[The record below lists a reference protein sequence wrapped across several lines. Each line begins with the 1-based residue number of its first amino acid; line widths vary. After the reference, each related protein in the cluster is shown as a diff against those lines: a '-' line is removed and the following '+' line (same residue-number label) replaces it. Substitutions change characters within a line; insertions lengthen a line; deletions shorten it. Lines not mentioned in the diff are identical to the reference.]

1 MVPYTKVINGITR
14 YIDEEVV
21 NKLTGAPRWIIG
33 TGAGIMMNKATDVF
47 NGIKN
52 NALIKS
58 MALVNEKDEIDIEL
72 IYRELKKQAQKS
84 AVTLNIPM
92 AGVLTLNEQDV
103 DKLYGFITGG

>member
-1 MVPYTKVINGITR
+1 MIPYTKVINGITR

-52 NALIKS
+52 NR
-58 MALVNEKDEIDIEL
+58 
-72 IYRELKKQAQKS
+72 Y
-84 AVTLNIPM
+84 
-92 AGVLTLNEQDV
+92 
-103 DKLYGFITGG
+103 